1 MATKS
6 RTTSDMN
13 LYQLIHHAARDNK
26 PAAEI
31 LRLCRITLDN
41 VMTADAVSGPR
52 CAAPTDSLLAL
63 WAVAARLND
72 AERQIETLK
81 RRVRRDR
88 QRAGGKP
95 KAELLKKEPGEAPL
109 DAEDNEMFLPAL
121 EKND

>member
-1 MATKS
+1 
-6 RTTSDMN
+6 MN

-31 LRLCRITLDN
+31 LKLCRIPLDS
-41 VMTADAVSGPR
+41 VMTSDVASGPH
-52 CAAPTDSLLAL
+52 CASSFDTLIAL
-63 WAVAARLND
+63 WAIAARLND

-95 KAELLKKEPGEAPL
+95 KPELLKKKPAEAPL
-109 DAEDNEMFLPAL
+109 DPEDNEAFMHAF